1 MTARVAVSGPADAP
15 QFALTSDPVLPQDEI
30 LSRLLFKKAA
40 GGLSPFQALQLAQAV
55 AQLSGGAAGP
65 DVFEQAR
72 KGLGLDSL
80 DVSTGASGGPAL
92 GASRYISDRVSVGV
106 KAGAKPAD
114 TAVGVDFDVT
124 RRIKLKGEAGSD
136 GRTSLGVG
144 AEYEW

>member
-1 MTARVAVSGPADAP
+1 M
-15 QFALTSDPVLPQDEI
+15 
-30 LSRLLFKKAA
+30 
-40 GGLSPFQALQLAQAV
+40 
-55 AQLSGGAAGP
+55 
-65 DVFEQAR
+65 
-72 KGLGLDSL
+72 
-80 DVSTGASGGPAL
+80 
-92 GASRYISDRVSVGV
+92 